1 MKRRFFSICL
11 IFILLLFPL
20 SVYGNNS
27 SSAEPQNESS
37 IIGITDGTFYL
48 DLKGTYYIYFGRP
61 TCPECLEF
69 EPLLE
74 SVLAEN
80 QWIVYYY
87 NTTYWKD
94 STKYD
99 YVLERYQ
106 VNEVPLLVKTLDG
119 EYVSDYRYDS
129 SQPEQ
134 AKADLE
140 AFFIPKETGIGA
152 VTTESNHPMDFS
164 GKLLGVVFLTM
175 TGNVLYL
182 FFRRKKLG
190 EFKGKGAIGISL
202 LNCSGLLI
210 LNYLI
215 GVIGFGFGLQYEAAA
230 DDSILAQIGT
240 RTAMFITPAL
250 YIVILFLCAWIYD
263 GGRHLRKEKQ

>member
-1 MKRRFFSICL
+1 MKKRFFSSCF

-20 SVYGNNS
+20 PAYGNHS
-27 SSAEPQNESS
+27 SSAEFQTASD

-48 DLKGTYYIYFGRP
+48 DLKGTDYIYFGRP
-61 TCPECLEF
+61 ACSECLEF
-69 EPLLE
+69 ETLLE

-80 QWIVYYY
+80 QWVVYYY
-87 NTTYWKD
+87 NTADWKE
-94 STKYD
+94 SPKYD
-99 YVLERYQ
+99 YVLKRYH
-106 VNEVPLLVKTLDG
+106 VDWVPLLVKTLDG
-119 EYVSDYRYDS
+119 EYVSDYRYDP

-164 GKLLGVVFLTM
+164 GKLLGLVFLTM
-175 TGNVLYL
+175 AGNVFYL

-190 EFKGKGAIGISL
+190 EYKGKGTIGITI

-210 LNYLI
+210 LNYMI
-215 GVIGFGFGLQYEAAA
+215 GVTGFGFGLQYGAAA

-263 GGRHLRKEKQ
+263 GGRRSGKEKQ